1 MPTAAN
7 DHDRQH
13 PERQKPAA
21 TTDGPPQIRENEEG
35 GAPERQ
41 IAQERQQ
48 STGQGMGQ
56 S

>member
-1 MPTAAN
+1 MPNPN
-7 DHDRQH
+7 DPDRQNT
-13 PERQKPAA
+13 ERQRPPA
-21 TTDGPPQIRENEEG
+21 TTAGPPQIRENEEG
-35 GAPERQ
+35 ATPDRQ